1 MRYNIPP
8 PAPATRI
15 VPSFA
20 RRAAFALGGIAAV
33 AARLLTAPW
42 RARLARRRGADAPV
56 FLYEPYGMGDVVAL
70 QPLVLAHLAA
80 GRKVVLAAKPAWGC
94 LVPPHPAFTFAPV
107 SPAYTAYD
115 PARKYRGFFRDAW
128 ALAKALRPHAAGAD
142 AIDVRG
148 DVRSLVILYLAGCG
162 RVRTLPRYFTANDCR
177 VAPFAAPFVE
187 LRRDVSR
194 RRVNAAFAPPGAEL
208 QRPTLKHLMPAG
220 VVVPDPR
227 RVGLVPLTPWAGK
240 RWPPE
245 RWREIAQKL
254 KASGRAP
261 VVLCGPG
268 ERAAALAAAGC
279 GADDVECREA
289 DGVRKWVALL
299 AKCGAVVTVNTGPMH
314 LADAL
319 DKPLVV
325 IEGGSRLPLWAPEGE
340 RAYVVHHQ
348 TAAGCA
354 PCHQVGD
361 AGCGRRCLALV
372 RVDEVLEAL
381 RAASQVR

>member
-1 MRYNIPP
+1 
-8 PAPATRI
+8 
-15 VPSFA
+15 
-20 RRAAFALGGIAAV
+20 
-33 AARLLTAPW
+33 
-42 RARLARRRGADAPV
+42 
-56 FLYEPYGMGDVVAL
+56 
-70 QPLVLAHLAA
+70 
-80 GRKVVLAAKPAWGC
+80 
-94 LVPPHPAFTFAPV
+94 
-107 SPAYTAYD
+107 
-115 PARKYRGFFRDAW
+115 
-128 ALAKALRPHAAGAD
+128 
-142 AIDVRG
+142 
-148 DVRSLVILYLAGCG
+148 
-162 RVRTLPRYFTANDCR
+162 
-177 VAPFAAPFVE
+177 
-187 LRRDVSR
+187 
-194 RRVNAAFAPPGAEL
+194 
-208 QRPTLKHLMPAG
+208 MPAG

-340 RAYVVHHQ
+340 RAFVVHHQ

-361 AGCGRRCLALV
+361 VGCGRRCLALV

-381 RAASQVR
+381 RAAGASQGS